1 MFQIYATDLVIDPVL
16 TFAADTSRRRRDALR
31 GDALRGNTLTLDGR
45 PEARRRRATED
56 KSSKS
61 LLKALVLMQVFNGN
75 QGSDI
80 NSILPLLLI
89 QDQEDNTLL
98 TLIIAMQS
106 GQMNS
111 QTGES

>member
-16 TFAADTSRRRRDALR
+16 TFAADTSRRRR
-31 GDALRGNTLTLDGR
+31 DALRGNTLTLDGR